1 MYNEIRNKKERLKS
15 RMPFSAAVTA
25 DIARMNLE
33 DMLYTGLRLSG
44 SELSREQVRAMLAG
58 EVVREATV
66 YEHVAM
72 ERYRELLN
80 EMVNL
85 SEMQNSLNL
94 DTLLHL
100 YGILTDSDTSENVY
114 RRNDPVVYE
123 LSYNPPD
130 FLDVPEQMDILMK
143 WMARENS
150 ESESE
155 FQGNE
160 LLKAAHFHCRLIE
173 IFPFKEGNRD
183 IARIGLYYYMMSKGY
198 PVFSFNFSE
207 SEYNSA
213 IAAYLKREDI
223 APLYNGLERSLFN
236 KLDMM
241 EMMTTGEN
249 ED

>member
-1 MYNEIRNKKERLKS
+1 
-15 RMPFSAAVTA
+15 MPFSAAVTA

-123 LSYNPPD
+123 LSYNTPD
-130 FLDVPEQMDILMK
+130 F
-143 WMARENS
+143 WMCPSRWT
-150 ESESE
+150 
-155 FQGNE
+155 
-160 LLKAAHFHCRLIE
+160 
-173 IFPFKEGNRD
+173 
-183 IARIGLYYYMMSKGY
+183 
-198 PVFSFNFSE
+198 FS
-207 SEYNSA
+207 
-213 IAAYLKREDI
+213 
-223 APLYNGLERSLFN
+223 
-236 KLDMM
+236 
-241 EMMTTGEN
+241 
-249 ED
+249 